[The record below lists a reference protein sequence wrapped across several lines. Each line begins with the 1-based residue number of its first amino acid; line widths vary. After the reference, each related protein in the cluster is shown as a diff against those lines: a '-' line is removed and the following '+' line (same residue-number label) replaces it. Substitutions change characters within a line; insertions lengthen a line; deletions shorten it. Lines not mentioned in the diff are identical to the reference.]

1 MEGCETCREVFRLL
15 SSYVETCGA
24 GDKFEVR
31 KKDVWTLLEFSQTWG
46 QRQCSCLFKDYK
58 NFERLN
64 NLVQLILRFAINIIA
79 NPKHPLEDTAE
90 GETQDKTPS
99 IKVQEEV
106 TKEDSSKEDV
116 SKEEDAGQKDEED
129 SQKPASPKP
138 SRTSEEPSS
147 ESKNANANTNDEE
160 EAGISNSK
168 DESGRG
174 DSTEDVSKEEMEV
187 DRGNRQPKELEVE
200 IWSLEDEE
208 KLLQFVAK
216 VFQMNF
222 PMYAAHKQYYH
233 GLAEQ
238 ETSSQESEAL
248 GNYCD
253 MNDLDV
259 PIHLL
264 RNVCFFCDSNGLAVM
279 RQCFEAAT
287 PDTLPFSL
295 AHAIIAIVANLRLWL
310 HLHAVMQFVAPL
322 RTHVIRYLCRLPD
335 KELRRASAR
344 SMADMMWS
352 AIKEPMEA
360 PLSFDR
366 DSLELALKYFMSSTL
381 TMRLAGLSQI
391 TSQIHMFNEVCN
403 NESVADIDNV
413 GSQLTAWLLEK
424 EVVEHLFGPNMHLEI
439 IKQCQIILNF
449 LAAEGALT
457 TKHIDTIWA
466 ATQLKHSG
474 RYVHDLFPHLIKN
487 LEAGPLFHLLKL
499 VSRLHPAEHTE
510 QTLYLSQVIT
520 KCIWTSAVSSSA
532 VSATTLRRPDTRHSH
547 HEFPLLRSNLE
558 IGPDKGGMNSNNSR
572 MVEIYELEDDDE
584 DNVEETIRSALED
597 QSSHCSNTH
606 EEESIDVIRV
616 DSQSA
621 TEREEII
628 TDGNLQTELRSKT
641 PKHGSR
647 GGGKSSHKTLSAASR
662 RRKRLLKLRLV
673 EEGSE
678 SSITEHDSDNI
689 DSENEAMVTSPENS
703 ESDSDVTEESEEHG
717 TQLGSE
723 YEDVSEESDVEMR
736 SEEEDDDETGIRH
749 PCCRSTMLGR
759 RSQLRKCLVGGD
771 ISDSASSE
779 ESGVQHRHFF
789 PAEVRPR
796 REQMKKQQ
804 LLIGDLEEEKAEE
817 GEEGDGDAVDVE
829 IERTRIGCEGVMG
842 SLPPSPQSDR
852 GQLPQEAQEA
862 EDYYVRNRG
871 LETEIYDCRRYL
883 PHRHTIR
890 GNVMDELISADEGSC
905 SSSQASAK
913 SEKNMA
919 DFDGEEE
926 EEEDSVCSDELL
938 QLSAHLS
945 SIHHHHHPHSHRHR
959 HHHHLPDMGPVYR
972 SRLSSTCSNHNER
985 EDPSTP
991 FVDFNFEE
999 VCKRGHT
1006 LLWDQVQDEHAIH
1019 LAEGLAAEAEKLLC
1033 SLVCWFPEREIR
1045 MKFVEGCLENLK
1057 SNRSEVV
1064 SLRLLPKLFGSF
1076 QQYRNNYNTHWITMW
1091 AEEELHMM
1099 ELFFSNLIHYT
1110 SQVRSGE
1117 RPDRTLYTHTTEV
1130 QARLQFL
1137 TCVFSTLGS
1146 PDHFRL
1152 TLDQVDTLWTCLATD
1167 PECGDEALS
1176 WFLNQAGNK
1185 DQHALGLETF
1195 KHIFFNKMPQL
1206 EPESISMT
1214 GLNLFT
1220 QLCSLARLASSSSYD
1235 SPPVEMPGIDHLWKI
1250 ALRAKN
1256 TDVSLSAI
1264 KYINS
1269 YYINAGN
1276 GSLEKEEEFIKRC
1289 MESLSQASA
1298 QLDTSQDSSLLVLQR
1313 GLILLKT
1320 HLEAFRKRYAY
1331 HLRQWQLQGRGITNH
1346 KRHLLEGHSQT
1357 LRVVCQ
1363 LAGMTEK
1370 FTVELSSSD
1379 LVADLRAEVTHISEQ
1394 FQQQQHQQQ
1403 QQQACPEQEDAPS
1416 QKQPP
1421 AMGFAGLTGAL
1432 SASSLQG
1439 QRPVRMISVGHE
1451 LTPDLDEKNLKEMG
1465 FCDLQLVFVSFGA
1478 IRRER
1483 KRDGMDQPA
1492 SCLPPPPQAKLPMM
1506 LLLQEPHFGCLF
1518 HLLQQL
1524 NELQGEKQDVETAQE
1539 LLGRTQMLSRNVW
1552 HLLMLLPTSSDMLNK
1567 FKVLVSPSEA
1577 DKDLKDDQA
1586 EVLADK
1592 KAATKEDISATPTA
1606 TQANWPELLDVSN
1619 THKLLYSLQIVESL
1633 GQPDRKKRG
1642 KSLACVGRGDHSPLP
1657 SSSEFGTIDLKG
1669 IQLSQSEPCLS
1680 TAGSD
1685 DGRESWNV
1693 MFVESGGL
1701 KHLFNIFMSGN
1712 LEAKSG
1718 QHWNL
1723 WQQDC
1728 LACILKLINEFAI
1741 EQAPLDQGQDDVFE
1755 AHSSSEEAPHKC
1767 PRRTR
1772 QSSADVGGITTKLS
1786 QQLLELMSEEG
1797 VLDRLMTVLYEAAAP
1812 SDTVQVRAGYWVIH
1826 YAMKLLVSWA
1836 YSDPEVRVLLCQNKL
1851 FDKWLQRLVL
1861 QTSEVYV
1868 RREVCDSLYRLCEGS
1883 SLPCQHFSWALLS
1896 SLLSFLSQA
1905 QSIRPKKD
1913 YSKNVDDY
1921 GPGCRN
1927 YFWLLCSIVDNIDR
1941 QHDWSIG
1948 SGSSS
1953 PGLDQEKKVINV
1965 NTIARHLAEGI
1976 QSRPVLEE
1984 RHNTIE
1990 DLALTGLLKLCT
2002 AVMKHN
2008 PPFKF
2013 SKEGQVFLAN
2023 VFECLFAVANMEERN
2038 LPKCKSKGSRL
2049 ANYDLLIELAR
2060 GCQDS
2065 YACLHRLM
2073 LQQHTPGSHGP
2084 YPWQYWPQDDG
2095 RSSCGYVGLT
2105 NLGATC
2111 YMASCM
2117 QQLFMMPEARAP
2129 ILSAMIT
2136 DDTHHANILMELQR
2150 MFAFLQD
2157 SERKAY
2163 NPRSFCKVYTMDKQP
2178 LNTGEQKDMTEFFT
2192 DLISKMEEMTPQ
2204 LNDLVSNLFKGELT
2218 NNVVSLDCPHVS
2230 STTEEFCTVR
2240 CQVADMKN
2248 LYESL
2253 DEVTVKD
2260 TLEGDNMYTCSQCGK
2275 KVRAEKRAC
2284 FKTLPKILSFNTMR
2298 YTFNMVTMM
2307 KEKVNTHF
2315 SFPLKLDMAGYTE
2328 AALMGSDKDKQSD
2341 DSSFIYNLIG
2351 VTVHT
2356 GTADGGHY
2364 YSFIKDRMHSSDDR
2378 WYMFNDA
2385 EVKPFDSTQ
2394 LAGECFGG
2402 EMTTKTYDSV
2412 TDKYMDFSFEKTHS
2426 AYMLFYERCLP
2437 EDIHKEPPAQPVI
2450 ELPKEL
2456 AEWIWQDN
2464 KNYLR
2469 DRSIFDHSYMNFMW
2483 QVCSY
2488 LPSTLPDPSQVQL
2501 MASKLTTTFV
2511 LETLIHAREKPTMLQ
2526 WMELMTKQFHTCQAA
2541 CEWFLDYMAN
2551 DDWWPQQILIKC
2563 PIQTCRQLFQRLC
2576 VHVIRQLRDK
2586 HAPLY
2591 LHPIVDG
2598 EDEVDIPPDEIGNYS
2613 CVTRFIKKL
2622 LSIIEHGVRPQSK
2635 HLTEYFSVLYDFA
2648 KIDEDEAQ
2656 FLTSVEAISIMT
2668 NFYLGTKAADYVEVV
2683 SDDDNEDDEDEDDII
2698 SLTEDKY
2705 KPTSLEKMI
2714 SLIAYLVD
2722 SSRTDRQLM
2731 LSQTDYAVLVAG
2743 KGFPFLFQQ
2752 IRDCIN
2758 LQQTRNLIISL
2769 TRFQPRLAEQIVA
2782 MIFNAIAKLN
2792 PEAGQPFFKILS
2804 MLVETAG
2811 GPPGVPP
2818 FTPIILQRIWEV
2830 SEFNPIQVLD
2840 WLAAQ
2845 TPRNKLAHH
2854 WVLQGVK
2861 TWVEHF
2867 LLAHNNVRV
2876 RNAAAFLLISLVPD
2890 AHFRQSFRS
2899 ARSVHSPQKEI
2910 RLNPEAVVILQQ
2922 IYSIL
2927 LKHLPRA
2934 RHYVDA
2940 SIHGTT
2946 KLVAYFSVLSH
2957 CIISR
2962 IEKRMFSQYFMDL
2975 WNLYQPKLSE
2985 PPIPCNHNKQ
2995 AMLQFWYN
3003 ACVDV
3008 PENVELIISN
3018 PTVVKHLPYNY
3029 ILADHDDQEV
3039 VMFNRIMLPAYY
3051 GLLRLCCQQSPQ
3063 FARALAVHQNMQ
3075 WAFRFLTPYASQYPM
3090 VVDELFRMMKL
3101 FVSRQ
3106 PDITSEESAQ
3116 IQEFKRMTLK
3126 CYLECLERSSC
3137 WTTLISAF
3145 RVLLENDEDRLGVIT
3160 YHGLSRLADAFNTL
3174 HMMYQEA
3181 TACHVTGD
3189 LVELLSI
3196 TLLTLQCAVKYRDR
3210 KDVKQSLL
3218 QWQERLEFAQKLLTL
3233 LNCYTP
3239 DNVRKESLALLNE
3252 LVTLYPRECVQR
3264 LVPIILHAH
3273 HHFQTNNIPLSTGP
3287 YFPRRMPK
3295 PAPNK
3300 TSIRPLR
3307 PELQMFLHP
3316 SQLETSHGSDPAY
3329 DAALREYFLPYHQ
3342 LVETLCH
3349 TALNVNLFT
3358 EDTINLSGLVALE
3371 GVPLQLDWFAK
3382 LWKLIYHSEGSDK
3395 TGVQLLCSLHTFHDY
3410 VDGILLDERTS
3421 FNNPDINS
3429 FFCIFFPKVYK
3440 QILCNTWESVVDSI
3454 ICGILGETE
3463 DVDRYKQDELKLMA
3477 YKLNGDIRALLLMFS
3492 VVPPRAMNP
3501 HFPPALQHILAACRR
3516 DREARLAEVSRV
3528 QRSEP
3533 EVTEKEEVNGEESDR
3548 DTDSEAVPRKKIKLS
3563 PEGAEKEERNSPKAS
3578 TKDQEKTQPDEV
3590 TTSKTDEAEQK
3601 KTRDSASPHDGSDQ
3615 EGVEEDTVEEG
3626 KQPSSDAEGD
3636 KTFLSDAKTAESERP
3651 KSPKKE
3657 KQEAR
3662 NETPSQDVP
3671 STSTASVAVA
3681 DSKEPVRRLSNSTL
3695 RQQNFVDVLA
3705 RSIEQLM
3712 KCLEQAV

>member
-1 MEGCETCREVFRLL
+1 MESCDTCREVFRLV
-15 SSYVETCGA
+15 SSYIETCGA
-24 GDKFEVR
+24 GEKFEVK
-31 KKDVWTLLEFSQTWG
+31 KKDVWILLDFSQIWS

-64 NLVQLILRFAINIIA
+64 SLVQLILRFAINIIA
-79 NPKHPLEDTAE
+79 NPKHPLGDTGDREVQDKEVSVQDSVEMPKDDTVKDEDTRQRD
-90 GETQDKTPS
+90 GE
-99 IKVQEEV
+99 
-106 TKEDSSKEDV
+106 
-116 SKEEDAGQKDEED
+116 
-129 SQKPASPKP
+129 
-138 SRTSEEPSS
+138 
-147 ESKNANANTNDEE
+147 ESKNLSSPGQQELSEESPVESTDAKSASDEE
-160 EAGISNSK
+160 SISVTK
-168 DESGRG
+168 
-174 DSTEDVSKEEMEV
+174 KEEASNDGGSSTRKERQEDKGTSETKEAHTEV
-187 DRGNRQPKELEVE
+187 WNLEE
-200 IWSLEDEE
+200 EE

-238 ETSSQESEAL
+238 ETSCQEAEAL

-279 RQCFEAAT
+279 RQCFETAT
-287 PDTLPFSL
+287 PDSLPFSL

-403 NESVADIDNV
+403 NESVADIENV

-457 TKHIDTIWA
+457 TKHIDIIWA

-474 RYVHDLFPHLIKN
+474 RYVHDLFPHLIKH

-499 VSRLHPAEHTE
+499 VSRLHPSEHTE

-520 KCIWTSAVSSSA
+520 KCIWTSAISSSA
-532 VSATTLRRPDTRHSH
+532 VSATTPLRPDVRHSQ
-547 HEFPLLRSNLE
+547 HEFPLLRSSLE
-558 IGPDKGGMNSNNSR
+558 MGSDKGHLGVMNSNNSR
-572 MVEIYELEDDDE
+572 MVEIYELEEDDD
-584 DNVEETIRSALED
+584 NNTEETPQSVIED
-597 QSSHCSNTH
+597 QSPHCSHHQEDDSIDASRVKSLNTTEKEPETSKGKPRPEIRSDPSGSRNTH
-606 EEESIDVIRV
+606 
-616 DSQSA
+616 
-621 TEREEII
+621 
-628 TDGNLQTELRSKT
+628 
-641 PKHGSR
+641 H
-647 GGGKSSHKTLSAASR
+647 SHKPLRAVAIR
-662 RRKRLLKLRLV
+662 RRKRLIKPRPA
-673 EEGSE
+673 EDGSE

-723 YEDVSEESDVEMR
+723 YEDVSEESDAEMQ
-736 SEEEDDDETGIRH
+736 SEEEDEERTGMRH
-749 PCCRSTMLGR
+749 PCCSDRHRSTLLGHQ
-759 RSQLRKCLVGGD
+759 SHLRKCLQGGD
-771 ISDSASSE
+771 ISDSATSE
-779 ESGVQHRHFF
+779 ESEGIQHGRFF
-789 PAEVRPR
+789 QATVRPR
-796 REQMKKQQ
+796 RIKKQ
-804 LLIGDLEEEKAEE
+804 LLMGKLEEKAKEAREE
-817 GEEGDGDAVDVE
+817 EVEEERKTEDADVE
-829 IERTRIGCEGVMG
+829 IERTPVHHEGVIG
-842 SLPPSPQSDR
+842 SLPSSPQSDHR
-852 GQLPQEAQEA
+852 QLPQEAREA
-862 EDYYVRNRG
+862 EDYYVRNRN
-871 LETEIYDCRRYL
+871 LETEVYDCRRYL
-883 PHRHTIR
+883 PHHHTVR
-890 GNVMDELISADEGSC
+890 SNVMDDLISAEEGSC

-926 EEEDSVCSDELL
+926 EDSACEDEMV

-945 SIHHHHHPHSHRHR
+945 SIHHHQHTHRHR
-959 HHHHLPDMGPVYR
+959 HHHHLPDISPVYR
-972 SRLSSTCSNHNER
+972 SRLSSTCSHHTEK
-985 EDPSTP
+985 EDIATP
-991 FVDFNFEE
+991 FADFNFDD
-999 VCKRGHT
+999 VCKKGHT
-1006 LLWDQVQDEHAIH
+1006 LLWDQVQDENAIH
-1019 LAEGLAAEAEKLLC
+1019 LSEGLAAETEKLLC

-1057 SNRSEVV
+1057 NNRSEVV

-1099 ELFFSNLIHYT
+1099 DLFFNNLIHYT
-1110 SQVRSGE
+1110 NQVRGGIQQ
-1117 RPDRTLYTHTTEV
+1117 DRSLYTHTAEV

-1137 TCVFSTLGS
+1137 TCVFTTLGS

-1152 TLDQVDTLWTCLATD
+1152 TLDQVDTLWTCLAMD

-1214 GLNLFT
+1214 GLNLFQ

-1298 QLDTSQDSSLLVLQR
+1298 KLDVAQDSSLLILQR
-1313 GLILLKT
+1313 GLTLLKT

-1331 HLRQWQLQGRGITNH
+1331 HLRQWQLQGRGITSH
-1346 KRHLLEGHSQT
+1346 KRHPLEGHSQT
-1357 LRVVCQ
+1357 LRIVCQ
-1363 LAGMTEK
+1363 LANRTEK
-1370 FTVELSSSD
+1370 FTVELCSSD
-1379 LVADLRAEVTHISEQ
+1379 LVADLRAEVTHIIEQ
-1394 FQQQQHQQQ
+1394 FQQQQLQQQ
-1403 QQQACPEQEDAPS
+1403 QQQLQEDEDSTVNHPTS
-1416 QKQPP
+1416 S
-1421 AMGFAGLTGAL
+1421 GFSGLTGAL
-1432 SASSLQG
+1432 SGSAIQG
-1439 QRPVRMISVGHE
+1439 QRPVRMISAGHE
-1451 LTPDLDEKNLKEMG
+1451 LTPDLDEKSLKEMA
-1465 FCDLQLVFVSFGA
+1465 FSDLQLVFVSFGA
-1478 IRRER
+1478 VRRER
-1483 KRDGMDQPA
+1483 KRDGMDLPA
-1492 SCLPPPPQAKLPMM
+1492 SCLPPPPQDKLPMM

-1518 HLLQQL
+1518 NLLRQL
-1524 NELQGEKQDVETAQE
+1524 NELQAENYDGEAAQE

-1552 HLLMLLPTSSDMLNK
+1552 HLLMLLPTSPDMLNK
-1567 FKVLVSPSEA
+1567 FKVLTAATDSAASI
-1577 DKDLKDDQA
+1577 KDDHIDTEEDTETA
-1586 EVLADK
+1586 EDERASGL
-1592 KAATKEDISATPTA
+1592 SGSTP
-1606 TQANWPELLDVSN
+1606 NWPELLDVSN

-1633 GQPDRKKRG
+1633 GQPGMKKRA
-1642 KSLACVGRGDHSPLP
+1642 KSLPRVGRGDHSPVT
-1657 SSSEFGTIDLKG
+1657 SSSELGTVDLKG
-1669 IQLSQSEPCLS
+1669 IHLNQSECCLS
-1680 TAGSD
+1680 TTESD
-1685 DGRESWNV
+1685 DGKDSWNI

-1701 KHLFNIFMSGN
+1701 SHLFNIFVSGN

-1718 QHWNL
+1718 QLWNL

-1741 EQAPLDQGQDDVFE
+1741 EQTALDQGQDDVFE
-1755 AHSSSEEAPHKC
+1755 AHSSSEEVAHKYPH
-1767 PRRTR
+1767 RTK
-1772 QSSADVGGITTKLS
+1772 QNSTDFGGITTKLS
-1786 QQLLELMSEEG
+1786 KQLLELMSGQG
-1797 VLDRLMTVLYEAAAP
+1797 VLDRLMAVLYEAAAP
-1812 SDTVQVRAGYWVIH
+1812 SDTVKVRAGYWVIH
-1826 YAMKLLVSWA
+1826 CALKLLVSWA
-1836 YSDPEVRVLLCQNKL
+1836 YTDPEVRVALCQNHL

-1868 RREVCDSLYRLCEGS
+1868 RREVCDALYRLCEGS
-1883 SLPCQHFSWALLS
+1883 SRQCQHFSWALLA
-1896 SLLSFLSQA
+1896 SLLSFLSLA
-1905 QSIRPKKD
+1905 QSIHPKKLLQD
-1913 YSKNVDDY
+1913 YKKTMDDY

-1927 YFWLLCSIVDNIDR
+1927 YFWLLCSIMDNIDR
-1941 QHDWSIG
+1941 QHDWS
-1948 SGSSS
+1948 SGTDSEKT
-1953 PGLDQEKKVINV
+1953 PALDQEKKVINI

-1976 QSRPVLEE
+1976 HSRPVSEE
-1984 RHNTIE
+1984 RHNTTE
-1990 DLALTGLLKLCT
+1990 DVALTGLLKLCS

-2013 SKEGQVFLAN
+2013 SKDGQVFLTG
-2023 VFECLFAVANMEERN
+2023 VFECLFAVPNMEERS

-2049 ANYDLLIELAR
+2049 AGFDLLIELTK
-2060 GCQDS
+2060 GCQDN
-2065 YACLHRLM
+2065 YNCLHRLM
-2073 LQQHTPGSHGP
+2073 LEQHSPGTHGP
-2084 YPWQYWPQDDG
+2084 YPWLYWPQDDG

-2129 ILSAMIT
+2129 ILSARIT
-2136 DDTHHANILMELQR
+2136 EDTQHASILMELQR

-2204 LNDLVSNLFKGELT
+2204 LNDLVCDLFKGELT

-2315 SFPLKLDMAGYTE
+2315 SFPLKLNMAGYTE
-2328 AALMGSDKDKQSD
+2328 DALMSSDRNRQDNLTEDASYMYD
-2341 DSSFIYNLIG
+2341 LIG

-2364 YSFIKDRMHSSDDR
+2364 YSFIKDRMQSCDDQ

-2426 AYMLFYERCLP
+2426 AYMLFYERCTP
-2437 EDIHKEPPAQPVI
+2437 ETCQQEPPSQPAIV
-2450 ELPKEL
+2450 LPKEL

-2511 LETLIHAREKPTMLQ
+2511 LETLLHAREKPTMLQ

-2591 LHPIVDG
+2591 LHPLVDG
-2598 EDEVDIPPDEIGNYS
+2598 EDEVDIPPEEIGNYS

-2622 LSIIEHGVRPQSK
+2622 LSIIEHGVRPQCK

-2683 SDDDNEDDEDEDDII
+2683 SDDDNDDEDEEDDII

-2792 PEAGQPFFKILS
+2792 QEAGQPFFKILS
-2804 MLVETAG
+2804 MLVETG
-2811 GPPGVPP
+2811 GGLPGVPP

-2830 SEFNPIQVLD
+2830 SEFNPVQVLD

-2845 TPRNKLAHH
+2845 TPRNKMAHH
-2854 WVLQGVK
+2854 WVLQGIK

-2890 AHFRQSFRS
+2890 PHFRQSFRS

-2910 RLNPEAVVILQQ
+2910 RLSSEAVMILQQ
-2922 IYSIL
+2922 IYTIL
-2927 LKHLPRA
+2927 LRLLPRA
-2934 RHYVDA
+2934 RHYVDT

-2957 CIISR
+2957 CIVSK
-2962 IEKRMFSQYFMDL
+2962 IEKRMFSQFFMDL

-2985 PPIPCNHNKQ
+2985 PPIACNHNKQ
-2995 AMLQFWYN
+2995 ALLQFWYN

-3018 PTVVKHLPYNY
+3018 PTVVKHIPYNY

-3106 PDITSEESAQ
+3106 PDMTAEESAQ
-3116 IQEFKRMTLK
+3116 IQEFKRMTIR

-3137 WTTLISAF
+3137 WTTLI
-3145 RVLLENDEDRLGVIT
+3145 
-3160 YHGLSRLADAFNTL
+3160 
-3174 HMMYQEA
+3174 
-3181 TACHVTGD
+3181 
-3189 LVELLSI
+3189 
-3196 TLLTLQCAVKYRDR
+3196 
-3210 KDVKQSLL
+3210 
-3218 QWQERLEFAQKLLTL
+3218 RLEL
-3233 LNCYTP
+3233 
-3239 DNVRKESLALLNE
+3239 
-3252 LVTLYPRECVQR
+3252 
-3264 LVPIILHAH
+3264 
-3273 HHFQTNNIPLSTGP
+3273 NNI
-3287 YFPRRMPK
+3287 
-3295 PAPNK
+3295 
-3300 TSIRPLR
+3300 
-3307 PELQMFLHP
+3307 
-3316 SQLETSHGSDPAY
+3316 
-3329 DAALREYFLPYHQ
+3329 
-3342 LVETLCH
+3342 
-3349 TALNVNLFT
+3349 
-3358 EDTINLSGLVALE
+3358 
-3371 GVPLQLDWFAK
+3371 
-3382 LWKLIYHSEGSDK
+3382 
-3395 TGVQLLCSLHTFHDY
+3395 
-3410 VDGILLDERTS
+3410 
-3421 FNNPDINS
+3421 
-3429 FFCIFFPKVYK
+3429 
-3440 QILCNTWESVVDSI
+3440 
-3454 ICGILGETE
+3454 
-3463 DVDRYKQDELKLMA
+3463 
-3477 YKLNGDIRALLLMFS
+3477 
-3492 VVPPRAMNP
+3492 
-3501 HFPPALQHILAACRR
+3501 
-3516 DREARLAEVSRV
+3516 
-3528 QRSEP
+3528 
-3533 EVTEKEEVNGEESDR
+3533 
-3548 DTDSEAVPRKKIKLS
+3548 
-3563 PEGAEKEERNSPKAS
+3563 
-3578 TKDQEKTQPDEV
+3578 
-3590 TTSKTDEAEQK
+3590 
-3601 KTRDSASPHDGSDQ
+3601 
-3615 EGVEEDTVEEG
+3615 
-3626 KQPSSDAEGD
+3626 
-3636 KTFLSDAKTAESERP
+3636 
-3651 KSPKKE
+3651 
-3657 KQEAR
+3657 
-3662 NETPSQDVP
+3662 
-3671 STSTASVAVA
+3671 
-3681 DSKEPVRRLSNSTL
+3681 
-3695 RQQNFVDVLA
+3695 
-3705 RSIEQLM
+3705 
-3712 KCLEQAV
+3712 

>member
-1 MEGCETCREVFRLL
+1 MEGCDTCREVFRLV
-15 SSYVETCGA
+15 SSYIETCGA
-24 GDKFEVR
+24 GEKFDVR
-31 KKDVWTLLEFSQTWG
+31 KKDVWILLEFSQIWG

-79 NPKHPLEDTAE
+79 NPTHPLGDVGDSEIP
-90 GETQDKTPS
+90 DKEVS
-99 IKVQEEV
+99 VQESEEKPKEAKLTEEV
-106 TKEDSSKEDV
+106 TRQKAEVESRNPSPEHQKVTQDHSVVSTDANSSTNNESASRINKQDQIFDDEANPTK
-116 SKEEDAGQKDEED
+116 KEE
-129 SQKPASPKP
+129 
-138 SRTSEEPSS
+138 
-147 ESKNANANTNDEE
+147 EE
-160 EAGISNSK
+160 EKGNV
-168 DESGRG
+168 EN
-174 DSTEDVSKEEMEV
+174 KETCAEV
-187 DRGNRQPKELEVE
+187 WNLEE
-200 IWSLEDEE
+200 EE

-233 GLAEQ
+233 SLAE
-238 ETSSQESEAL
+238 ETSCQEAEAL

-264 RNVCFFCDSNGLAVM
+264 RNVCFFCDSNGLAVI

-287 PDTLPFSL
+287 PDSLPFSL

-457 TKHIDTIWA
+457 TKHIDVIWA
-466 ATQLKHSG
+466 ATQLKHTG
-474 RYVHDLFPHLIKN
+474 RYVHDLFPHLIKH

-499 VSRLHPAEHTE
+499 VSRLHPSEHTE

-520 KCIWTSAVSSSA
+520 KCIWTSALSSSA
-532 VSATTLRRPDTRHSH
+532 VGATTLLRPDVRHSQ
-547 HEFPLLRSNLE
+547 HEFPLLRSSLE
-558 IGPDKGGMNSNNSR
+558 MGPDKGQLGVMNSNNSR
-572 MVEIYELEDDDE
+572 MVEIYELEEENDDA
-584 DNVEETIRSALED
+584 EETTPSVTED
-597 QSSHCSNTH
+597 QPSNCSRNQEGDANKVEPHRTTKKESDTH
-606 EEESIDVIRV
+606 EGKPRQEISDEPTSGTH
-616 DSQSA
+616 SQ
-621 TEREEII
+621 
-628 TDGNLQTELRSKT
+628 KT
-641 PKHGSR
+641 IHAVAI
-647 GGGKSSHKTLSAASR
+647 H
-662 RRKRLLKLRLV
+662 RRKRLLKPRLA
-673 EEGSE
+673 EDGSE
-678 SSITEHDSDNI
+678 SSVTEHDSDNI

-703 ESDSDVTEESEEHG
+703 DSDSDVTEESEEHG

-723 YEDVSEESDVEMR
+723 YEDVSEESNAEMQ
-736 SEEEDDDETGIRH
+736 SEEDEDEEKSGIRH
-749 PCCRSTMLGR
+749 SCCSDRHRSTLLEHQ
-759 RSQLRKCLVGGD
+759 SQLRQCLQGGD

-779 ESGVQHRHFF
+779 ESEGIQHRHFF
-789 PAEVRPR
+789 QATVRPQQR
-796 REQMKKQQ
+796 IKKQ
-804 LLIGDLEEEKAEE
+804 LLVGNLEEKVQDDGQEE
-817 GEEGDGDAVDVE
+817 VQGQKETEDAKE
-829 IERTRIGCEGVMG
+829 LGRTQTHHEGVI
-842 SLPPSPQSDR
+842 PPSPKSDHR
-852 GQLPQEAQEA
+852 QLPQEAREA

-871 LETEIYDCRRYL
+871 LETEVYDCRRYL
-883 PHRHTIR
+883 PHRHTVQSNI
-890 GNVMDELISADEGSC
+890 MDELISAEEEGSC

-913 SEKNMA
+913 SDKNMA

-926 EEEDSVCSDELL
+926 EEDSACEDELV

-945 SIHHHHHPHSHRHR
+945 SIHHHQHTHRHR
-959 HHHHLPDMGPVYR
+959 HHQLPDISPVYR
-972 SRLSSTCSNHNER
+972 SRLSSTCSHHAEK
-985 EDPSTP
+985 EDLATP
-991 FVDFNFEE
+991 FVDFNFDD
-999 VCKRGHT
+999 VCKKGHT
-1006 LLWDQVQDEHAIH
+1006 LLWDQVQDENAIH
-1019 LAEGLAAEAEKLLC
+1019 LSEGLAAETEKLLC

-1057 SNRSEVV
+1057 NNRSEVV

-1099 ELFFSNLIHYT
+1099 DLFFNNLVHYT
-1110 SQVRSGE
+1110 SQVRSCVQQE
-1117 RPDRTLYTHTTEV
+1117 RTLYTHTAEV

-1137 TCVFSTLGS
+1137 TCVFTTLGS

-1167 PECGDEALS
+1167 TECGDEALS

-1214 GLNLFT
+1214 GLNLFQ

-1264 KYINS
+1264 KYINT

-1298 QLDTSQDSSLLVLQR
+1298 KLDSAQDSSLLVLQR
-1313 GLILLKT
+1313 GLTLLKT

-1331 HLRQWQLQGRGITNH
+1331 HLRQWQLQGRGISSH
-1346 KRHLLEGHSQT
+1346 KRHPLEGHSQT

-1363 LAGMTEK
+1363 LANRTEK

-1394 FQQQQHQQQ
+1394 FQQQQLQQQ
-1403 QQQACPEQEDAPS
+1403 QQQQEESDNTATT
-1416 QKQPP
+1416 
-1421 AMGFAGLTGAL
+1421 AGFSGLAGAL
-1432 SASSLQG
+1432 SGSTIQA

-1451 LTPDLDEKNLKEMG
+1451 LTPDLDEKSLKEMA
-1465 FCDLQLVFVSFGA
+1465 FSDLQLVFVSFGA

-1506 LLLQEPHFGCLF
+1506 LLLQEPHFSCLF

-1524 NELQGEKQDVETAQE
+1524 NELLVDNYAGEAAQD

-1552 HLLMLLPTSSDMLNK
+1552 HLLMLLPTSPDMLNK
-1567 FKVLVSPSEA
+1567 FKVLTAPMDSAMSSEDDHTDIET
-1577 DKDLKDDQA
+1577 DKISTA
-1586 EVLADK
+1586 ED
-1592 KAATKEDISATPTA
+1592 EPGSIQTA
-1606 TQANWPELLDVSN
+1606 FTANWPELLDVSN

-1633 GQPDRKKRG
+1633 GQPAKKKRG
-1642 KSLACVGRGDHSPLP
+1642 KSLACVNRGDHSPMT
-1657 SSSEFGTIDLKG
+1657 SSSELGTMDLKG
-1669 IQLSQSEPCLS
+1669 IKPSQSESGLS
-1680 TAGSD
+1680 TVGLD
-1685 DGRESWNV
+1685 DGKESWNT

-1701 KHLFNIFMSGN
+1701 RHLFNIFMSGN
-1712 LEAKSG
+1712 LEARSG

-1741 EQAPLDQGQDDVFE
+1741 EQAALDQGQDDVFE
-1755 AHSSSEEAPHKC
+1755 AHSSSEEVTSKC
-1767 PRRTR
+1767 PRRTKHN
-1772 QSSADVGGITTKLS
+1772 STEVGGITTKVS
-1786 QQLLELMSEEG
+1786 KQLLELMSGEG
-1797 VLDRLMTVLYEAAAP
+1797 VLDRLITVLYEAAVP
-1812 SDTVQVRAGYWVIH
+1812 SDTVKVRAGYWVIH
-1826 YAMKLLVSWA
+1826 CALKLLVSWA
-1836 YSDPEVRVLLCQNKL
+1836 YSDPEVRVALCQNKL

-1868 RREVCDSLYRLCEGS
+1868 RREVCDALYRLCEGS
-1883 SLPCQHFSWALLS
+1883 SRPCQHFSWALLA
-1896 SLLSFLSQA
+1896 SLLSFLSLA
-1905 QSIRPKKD
+1905 QSIHPKKD
-1913 YSKNVDDY
+1913 YSKNIEDY

-1927 YFWLLCSIVDNIDR
+1927 YFWLLCSIMDNIDR
-1941 QHDWSIG
+1941 KHEWS
-1948 SGSSS
+1948 SGSDVDNS
-1953 PGLDQEKKVINV
+1953 PALDQEKKVINV

-1976 QSRPVLEE
+1976 QSRLVLEE

-1990 DLALTGLLKLCT
+1990 DVALTGMLKLCT

-2013 SKEGQVFLAN
+2013 SKEGQVFLSS
-2023 VFECLFAVANMEERN
+2023 VFECLFAVPNMEERN

-2049 ANYDLLIELAR
+2049 AGFDLLIELAR
-2060 GCQDS
+2060 GCQDNYS
-2065 YACLHRLM
+2065 CLHRLM
-2073 LQQHTPGSHGP
+2073 LEQHSPGTHGA
-2084 YPWQYWPQDDG
+2084 YPWLYWPQDDG

-2129 ILSAMIT
+2129 ILSARLT
-2136 DDTHHANILMELQR
+2136 EDTHHASILTELQR

-2204 LNDLVSNLFKGELT
+2204 LNDLVCDLFKGELT

-2328 AALMGSDKDKQSD
+2328 AALMGTDRNRPDNPTEDASYTYD
-2341 DSSFIYNLIG
+2341 LIG

-2364 YSFIKDRMHSSDDR
+2364 YSFIKDRMLSSDDR

-2426 AYMLFYERCLP
+2426 AYMLFYERCTP
-2437 EDIHKEPPAQPVI
+2437 GVDQQEPASQPTI
-2450 ELPKEL
+2450 MLPKEI

-2488 LPSTLPDPSQVQL
+2488 LPSTLPDPSHVQL

-2511 LETLIHAREKPTMLQ
+2511 LETLLHAREKPTMLQ

-2576 VHVIRQLRDK
+2576 IHVIRQLRDK

-2598 EDEVDIPPDEIGNYS
+2598 EDEVDIPPEEIGNYS

-2622 LSIIEHGVRPQSK
+2622 LSIIEHGVRPQCK

-2698 SLTEDKY
+2698 SLTEEKY

-2792 PEAGQPFFKILS
+2792 QEAGQPFFKILS
-2804 MLVETAG
+2804 MLVETVG
-2811 GPPGVPP
+2811 GLPGVPP

-2845 TPRNKLAHH
+2845 TPRNKMAHH
-2854 WVLQGVK
+2854 WVLQGIK

-2890 AHFRQSFRS
+2890 PHFRQSFRS

-2910 RLNPEAVVILQQ
+2910 QLSPEAVIILQQ

-2927 LKHLPRA
+2927 LRLLPRA

-2957 CIISR
+2957 CIISK
-2962 IEKRMFSQYFMDL
+2962 IEKRMFSQFFMDL

-2985 PPIPCNHNKQ
+2985 PPLACNHNKQ
-2995 AMLQFWYN
+2995 ALLQFWYN

-3018 PTVVKHLPYNY
+3018 PTVVKHIPYNY

-3063 FARALAVHQNMQ
+3063 FSRALAVHQNMQ

-3106 PDITSEESAQ
+3106 PDMRTEESAQ
-3116 IQEFKRMTLK
+3116 IQEFKRMTLR

-3174 HMMYQEA
+3174 HMMYHEA

-3196 TLLTLQCAVKYRDR
+3196 TLLTLECASKYRER
-3210 KDVKQSLL
+3210 KEVKQSLL
-3218 QWQERLEFAQKLLTL
+3218 QWQERMEFAQKLLTL

-3252 LVTLYPRECVQR
+3252 LVILYPRECVQR
-3264 LVPIILHAH
+3264 LVPIILHVH
-3273 HHFQTNNIPLSTGP
+3273 HQFQKNNIPLATGP

-3300 TSIRPLR
+3300 ASIRPPR

-3316 SQLETSHGSDPAY
+3316 SQLETSHGSDPVY
-3329 DAALREYFLPYHQ
+3329 DAALREFFLPYHQ
-3342 LVETLCH
+3342 FVETLCY
-3349 TALNVNLFT
+3349 TALNINLFT
-3358 EDTINLSGLVALE
+3358 EDTINLSVLVALE

-3382 LWKLIYHSEGSDK
+3382 LWRIMYQSEGSDRA
-3395 TGVQLLCSLHTFHDY
+3395 GVQMLCSHHTFHDY
-3410 VDGILLDERTS
+3410 VEGIILDERTS
-3421 FNNPDINS
+3421 FNNPAINS

-3440 QILCNTWESVVDSI
+3440 HILCNNWESVVDSF
-3454 ICGILGETE
+3454 ICGILGDTDNLEHF
-3463 DVDRYKQDELKLMA
+3463 RQDELKRTA
-3477 YKLNGDIRALLLMFS
+3477 YKVNGDIRTLLLMFS
-3492 VVPPRAMNP
+3492 VVPPRAINP
-3501 HFPPALQHILAACRR
+3501 NFLPALHHILTTCKN
-3516 DREARLAEVSRV
+3516 DREARMTVVLRGQSAEVADKEIDKRRCV
-3528 QRSEP
+3528 DQSEQ
-3533 EVTEKEEVNGEESDR
+3533 
-3548 DTDSEAVPRKKIKLS
+3548 DTEAVPKKKRRSSPDIKESTEGNSS
-3563 PEGAEKEERNSPKAS
+3563 PPPPPPPPPPTT
-3578 TKDQEKTQPDEV
+3578 TKDQQ
-3590 TTSKTDEAEQK
+3590 
-3601 KTRDSASPHDGSDQ
+3601 
-3615 EGVEEDTVEEG
+3615 TVEPKAQFPKITQN
-3626 KQPSSDAEGD
+3626 KQEVITMDSIYHADVPADIVRDATLENTLPSSDTEEDKCGGD
-3636 KTFLSDAKTAESERP
+3636 SSESGSKTTEMAESSILP
-3651 KSPKKE
+3651 KANPPTCQPLHDDVSP
-3657 KQEAR
+3657 
-3662 NETPSQDVP
+3662 S
-3671 STSTASVAVA
+3671 STVSS
-3681 DSKEPVRRLSNSTL
+3681 LSRTL
-3695 RQQNFVDVLA
+3695 KRGSSLSSSARQQHCVDVLA
-3705 RSIEQLM
+3705 RSIEQLI
-3712 KCLEQAV
+3712 KCLEQSL